1 MENKTKLRYKWI
13 VGFFLCFLLLPLAV
27 IIVWSFARNWPWPN
41 VIPAHFGVRGWRYFF
56 DPSSKSIQVLLFSL
70 GLSFIVT
77 LAALA
82 ITIPAAKALALYQF
96 RGKRFIEILTFAPII
111 VPTVAVAM
119 GIHVQFIRMGL
130 ANTYIGVVLIHL
142 IPCIPY
148 TVRILKS
155 VFEIVG
161 EKMELQARVLGAGKI
176 QTFVYVTLPL
186 ILPGII
192 SAGSMAF
199 IVSFSQYFLTFLIGG
214 GKIVTFSMLMFP
226 FVQSGDRMI
235 GSVYS
240 VVFILTAF
248 IFLMIIEKLTS
259 RFYKEKLGEY
269 HYV

>member
-1 MENKTKLRYKWI
+1 MKNKTNLRYKWI
-13 VGFFLCFLLLPLAV
+13 VGFFLGILLLPLAV
-27 IIVWSFARNWPWPN
+27 IIIWSFARNWPWPK
-41 VIPAHFGVRGWRYFF
+41 IFPSDFGMRGWEYFIA
-56 DPSSKSIQVLLFSL
+56 PSSKSIQVLLFSL

-77 LAALA
+77 LAVLV

-96 RGKRFIEILTFAPII
+96 RGKRLIEILTFAPII

-130 ANTYIGVVLIHL
+130 ANTLIGVVLIHL

-155 VFEIVG
+155 VFELVG

-176 QTFVYVTLPL
+176 QTYVYVTLPM

-214 GKIVTFSMLMFP
+214 GKIITFSMLMFP
-226 FVQSGDRMI
+226 FVQSGDRML

-259 RFYKEKLGEY
+259 RFYKGKLGEY

>member
-13 VGFFLCFLLLPLAV
+13 VGFFLVFILLPLAV
-27 IIVWSFARNWPWPN
+27 IVIWSFSRNWPWPN
-41 VIPAHFGVRGWRYFF
+41 IFPSNFGMRGWEYFF
-56 DPSSKSIQVLLFSL
+56 DPSSKSIEILLFSL
-70 GLSFIVT
+70 GLSFNVT
-77 LAALA
+77 LVALV

-96 RGKRFIEILTFAPII
+96 RGKKFIEILTFAPII

-119 GIHVQFIRMGL
+119 GIHVQFIKMGL
-130 ANTYIGVVLIHL
+130 ANTFTGVVLIHL

-155 VFEIVG
+155 VFELVG
-161 EKMELQARVLGAGKI
+161 EGMEMQARVLGAGKI
-176 QTFVYVTLPL
+176 QTFIYVTLPM

-214 GKIVTFSMLMFP
+214 GNIITFSMIMFP
-226 FVQSGDRMI
+226 FVQSGDRMV

-240 VVFILTAF
+240 VVFILTTF
-248 IFLMIIEKLTS
+248 IFLMIIEKLMR
-259 RFYKEKLGEY
+259 RFYKGKLGEF

>member
-1 MENKTKLRYKWI
+1 MENKTKLQYKWI
-13 VGFFLCFLLLPLAV
+13 VGIFLCLLLLPLAV
-27 IIVWSFARNWPWPN
+27 IIMWSFARNWPWPHLL
-41 VIPAHFGVRGWRYFF
+41 PSDFGMRGWEYFF
-56 DPSSKSIQVLLFSL
+56 DPSSKSIKILFFSI

-77 LAALA
+77 VVVIA

-96 RGKRFIEILTFAPII
+96 RGKKFIEILTFAPII

-119 GIHVQFIRMGL
+119 GIHVQFIKMGL
-130 ANTYIGVVLIHL
+130 ANTYLGVVLIHL
-142 IPCIPY
+142 VPCISY

-161 EKMELQARVLGAGKI
+161 ERMEMQARVLGAGRI
-176 QTFVYVTLPL
+176 QTFAYVTLPM

-214 GKIVTFSMLMFP
+214 GKVITFSMLLFP
-226 FVQSGDRMI
+226 FVQSGDRMV

-240 VVFILTAF
+240 VVFILTTF
-248 IFLMIIEKLTS
+248 IFLMIIEKLTR
-259 RFYKEKLGEY
+259 RFYRGKLGEY

>member
-1 MENKTKLRYKWI
+1 MEKKTKLRYKWI
-13 VGFFLCFLLLPLAV
+13 VGLFLCFLLLPLAV

-41 VIPAHFGVRGWRYFF
+41 VFPANFGVRGWEYFF

-82 ITIPAAKALALYQF
+82 ITIPAAKAMALYQF
-96 RGKRFIEILTFAPII
+96 RGKKFIEILTFAPII

-130 ANTYIGVVLIHL
+130 ANTFMGVVLIQL

-161 EKMELQARVLGAGKI
+161 EKMEQQARVLGAGKI
-176 QTFVYVTLPL
+176 QTFVYVTMPL

-214 GKIVTFSMLMFP
+214 GKIITFSMLMYP

-248 IFLMIIEKLTS
+248 LFLMIIEKLTS
-259 RFYKEKLGEY
+259 RFYREKLGEY